1 MPTESKTDKWIS
13 ALKPV
18 LSGLVAL
25 MAAAAL
31 FLNSQV
37 NEQSEHRY
45 AEFDRRL
52 TIVETQT
59 SNLQGNLSKLS
70 EKTEKI
76 LEAVTDIKVDMAKLA
91 ALKK

>member
-1 MPTESKTDKWIS
+1 MTTESKTDKWIG

-18 LSGLVAL
+18 FSGLIAL

-31 FLNSQV
+31 YLNSQGKD
-37 NEQSEHRY
+37 QSELRY
-45 AEFDRRL
+45 AELDRRL

-76 LEAVTDIKVDMAKLA
+76 LEAVTDIKVDIAKLA
-91 ALKK
+91 ASKK